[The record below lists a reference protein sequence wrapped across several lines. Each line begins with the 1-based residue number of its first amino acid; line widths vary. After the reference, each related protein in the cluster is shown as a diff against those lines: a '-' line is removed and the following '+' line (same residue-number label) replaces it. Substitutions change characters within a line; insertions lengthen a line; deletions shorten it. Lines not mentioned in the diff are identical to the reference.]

1 MIGGVVIGCGLYYL
15 PVKVGVIYQDWEWQY
30 TYDRFVALQSVAV
43 EAVIVETTAEVKIT
57 QRYVNNQSYPIES
70 IYVFPLD
77 DRAAVCEFEAVVGDR
92 RIIGIAK
99 PKQQAR
105 QEYQQAINRGDGAY
119 LLEEDKPDIFR
130 AKVGNILPGTEV
142 SITIKYVAEIKNE
155 LDKIRFFIPT
165 HIAPRYTPAYTL
177 ANQVVNAPASSPFAN
192 YKLGINVTCV
202 SAGGISSIES
212 PSHLIAANINGN
224 MASIGLDAGVMSLDK
239 DFVLLIGYSQPHEPK
254 VVLEDNG
261 KGSYAAMVSFFPNL
275 AFAETKTELVFLID
289 RSGSMEPKEREL
301 REAMELFIRSLPA
314 NCFFNIVGF
323 GSNYQTFFPNSKRYD
338 DNTYNQALQHV
349 AKLRADLGGTEIF
362 QPLQAIFNMPAIPGY
377 SRQIFVLTD
386 GEISNTDQVID
397 LVKRN
402 SSRARL
408 FSLGIGNSVSHHLV
422 EGIARAGKGTSFFAV
437 EGERIEK
444 KVLKQLKEATQPA
457 LENVKVDW
465 GIPYANQEAPKP
477 AGPPPGSMVLSLLNY
492 TSPAVANPPKI
503 ISTLQQAPH
512 KIPPI
517 YDQTHFRVYSI
528 FKCETLPTKV
538 VITAVS
544 PDGVMNAELPID
556 SSKIIQGKLLH
567 TLAARTLIRDLEEDS
582 SYLHIGNATPPAGV
596 VQDEIIRLGTTYGLA
611 SKHTSFLAIEER
623 APQDK
628 WYDCYTPWPRRVSVP
643 VSVPSFGYYSNPNIT
658 LSASTGSYSAPPP
671 AAYSARSSAFGSS
684 SFSVLKRKSATSS
697 NANVVYDAQVNS
709 LSAKSE
715 SSGLVNGFMNLASS
729 IPSALFGSS
738 APPPPPPTYSRYGSE
753 EREKK
758 FDDLMSFSPPPPAA
772 PPATN
777 KAFAYPFGAPPPPA
791 GGNAFADPFAG
802 LSSITSSPT
811 SSANDPRGRLFD
823 ILKLQNSQGSFP
835 LTSQLADLLKVS
847 LATLQNQF
855 NSQISVRI
863 GDVHSQEI
871 KEKVW
876 ATVLV
881 LTCFKTQLSS
891 LADEW
896 EMVDNKSRRWLAS
909 LKIADL
915 QAIFNLAESLL

>member
-43 EAVIVETTAEVKIT
+43 EAVIVETTSEVKIT

-77 DRAAVCEFEAVVGDR
+77 DRASVCEFEAVVDNR
-92 RIIGIAK
+92 RVIGVVK

-105 QEYQQAINRGDGAY
+105 QEYQQAINRGDGAF

-130 AKVGNILPGTEV
+130 AKVGNILPGSEV

-165 HIAPRYTPAYTL
+165 HIAPRYTPAYTP

-275 AFAETKTELVFLID
+275 AFAETKTELIFLID
-289 RSGSMEPKEREL
+289 RSGSMKSKEREL

-314 NCFFNIVGF
+314 DCFFNIVGF
-323 GSNYQTFFPNSKRYD
+323 GSSYQTFFPNSKRYD
-338 DNTYNQALQHV
+338 DNTFNQALQYV
-349 AKLRADLGGTEIF
+349 AKLHADLGGTEIF

-377 SRQIFVLTD
+377 SRQLFVLTD
-386 GEISNTDQVID
+386 GEISNTEQVID

-422 EGIARAGKGTSFFAV
+422 EGIARAGKGTSFFVV

-444 KVLKQLKEATQPA
+444 NVLKQLKDATQPA

-465 GIPYANQEAPKP
+465 GIPYVNQEAPKP
-477 AGPPPGSMVLSLLNY
+477 AGPPTGSMVLSLLNY
-492 TSPAVANPPKI
+492 TSPAVTNPPKI

-544 PDGVMNAELPID
+544 PDGVMNAELPVDNI
-556 SSKIIQGKLLH
+556 KIIQGKLLH
-567 TLAARTLIRDLEEDS
+567 TLAARTLIRDLEEGS
-582 SYLHIGNATPPAGV
+582 SYLHIGNASPPAGV
-596 VQDEIIRLGTTYGLA
+596 IQDEIIRLGTTYGLA

-628 WYDCYTPWPRRVSVP
+628 WYDCYTPWPRRVPVP
-643 VSVPSFGYYSNPNIT
+643 V
-658 LSASTGSYSAPPP
+658 A
-671 AAYSARSSAFGSS
+671 
-684 SFSVLKRKSATSS
+684 
-697 NANVVYDAQVNS
+697 
-709 LSAKSE
+709 
-715 SSGLVNGFMNLASS
+715 
-729 IPSALFGSS
+729 SS
-738 APPPPPPTYSRYGSE
+738 APGYHSKLKKMNFSRSASRNAPIRIFPQPLYKS
-753 EREKK
+753 
-758 FDDLMSFSPPPPAA
+758 AA
-772 PPATN
+772 VPQYAA
-777 KAFAYPFGAPPPPA
+777 KLGAPPPPMRA
-791 GGNAFADPFAG
+791 SSERNGMPESRRREEKKKS
-802 LSSITSSPT
+802 LPSSSIAPSQQFMDDAMDYAAEEESEDFEMEFANLPPPSAAMDFTPPPPSVSS
-811 SSANDPRGRLFD
+811 SSSSIDPRGRLFD
-823 ILKLQNSQGSFP
+823 LLKLQSSQGSFS
-835 LTSQLADLLKVS
+835 LTAQ
-847 LATLQNQF
+847 LATLLQIPFATIQNLL
-855 NSQISVRI
+855 NTEVSGKI
-863 GDVHSQEI
+863 GSAHSQEVQ
-871 KEKVW
+871 ERVW
-876 ATVLV
+876 ATILV
-881 LTCFKTQLSS
+881 LTCFKKQLSS

-909 LKIADL
+909 LKITEL
-915 QAIFNLAESLL
+915 QAL